1 MYMNT
6 DFASLGMMQ
15 LSDSFFPSGMYT
27 MSNGLE
33 VLHRQ
38 KMITNADDVRE
49 LIRMYYLQQVGPA
62 DCVALAN
69 AYDFAAQKSL
79 DDIILVDDMICKI
92 KLVKEQREAS
102 MRSGRQLIKCVLS
115 LGDDP
120 FVARYHHAIM
130 ESKTPGTYSVALAI
144 AAQLFGIPKQNACL
158 MLFYGFG
165 TSMVGAA
172 LRLGIIQHIES
183 QKIINSLKPIISEQV
198 SKYISKHHDQIWQFA
213 PHADIL
219 QMQHEKM
226 ETKMFIT

>member
-1 MYMNT
+1 MNT

-15 LSDSFFPSGMYT
+15 LSDSFFPSGLYT

-38 KMITNADDVRE
+38 KMVNNADDVRE
-49 LIRMYYLQQVGPA
+49 LIQMYYLQQVGPA
-62 DCVALAN
+62 DCVAIAN
-69 AYDFAAQKSL
+69 AYDFAAQKNL
-79 DDIILVDDMICKI
+79 DGIMLVDDAICKI
-92 KLVKEQREAS
+92 KLAREQREAS

-115 LGDDP
+115 LGHD
-120 FVARYHHAIM
+120 RLIIQYHDMIT
-130 ESKTPGTYSVALAI
+130 ESKTPGAYPVALAI
-144 AAQLFGIPKQNACL
+144 AAQLFGISKQNTGL

-183 QKIINSLKPIISEQV
+183 QKIIDSLKPIISEQV
-198 SKYISKHHDQIWQFA
+198 SKYISKSYDQIWQFA

>member
-1 MYMNT
+1 MYMST

-15 LSDSFFPSGMYT
+15 LSDSFFPSGLYT

-38 KMITNADDVRE
+38 KMVTNADDVKE
-49 LIRMYYLQQVGPA
+49 LIQMYYLQQVGPA

-69 AYDFAAQKSL
+69 AYDFAAHKNL
-79 DDIILVDDMICKI
+79 DGIVLVDDMICKI

-102 MRSGRQLIKCVLS
+102 VRSGRQLIKCVLA
-115 LGDDP
+115 LGNDP
-120 FVARYHHAIM
+120 LVAQYHNKIM
-130 ESKTPGTYSVALAI
+130 ESKTPGTYPVALAV
-144 AAQLFGIPKQNACL
+144 ATQLFGISKQNACL

-183 QKIINSLKPIISEQV
+183 QKIIDSLKPLIIEQT
-198 SKYISKHHDQIWQFA
+198 SKYISKSHDQIWQFA